1 MQVYKVLGLPRI
13 LYVEVHK
20 VRCPARNLHVGVVSV
35 SVVSVCVCLCVHS
48 LCVCDFYLC
57 SFGVYYLCVWVPE
70 SLTEP
75 FLLQFPP
82 RCAWFLY

>member
-35 SVVSVCVCLCVHS
+35 SVVSVCVS
-48 LCVCDFYLC
+48 LC
-57 SFGVYYLCVWVPE
+57 
-70 SLTEP
+70 
-75 FLLQFPP
+75 
-82 RCAWFLY
+82 A